1 MPFQP
6 LLQAQN
12 EFWKLHRAA
21 TVKSVLNRLSRQPVQ
36 LCAFSDARKAMNPSV
51 LGPRTLQE
59 IPLRRI
65 VGSVGRARDYTPS
78 FLPRRAGDEARWVRV
93 RQAVET
99 SGLPPLEL
107 YRLGDDYFVQDGHH
121 RVSVLRSLGVKT
133 AEAYV
138 IEVRAQVTRDARSQ
152 AGAVCSGLVGEPGYC
167 PV

>member
-12 EFWKLHRAA
+12 EFQRLYRAGTVRALLNRLGRRPVHLCAFDEARRGLRAA
-21 TVKSVLNRLSRQPVQ
+21 T
-36 LCAFSDARKAMNPSV
+36 

-59 IPLRRI
+59 VPLRRI
-65 VGSVGRARDYTPS
+65 VGSVGRASDYTPG

-99 SGLPPLEL
+99 KGVPPLEL
-107 YRLGDDYFVQDGHH
+107 YRLGEDYFVQDGHH

-138 IEVRAQVTRDARSQ
+138 TEVRAH
-152 AGAVCSGLVGEPGYC
+152 AGADVRRRTEPGCPVTPDKTAYC
-167 PV
+167 PT